1 MANRPGADKPPLML
15 FVLLS
20 ASLAQPAPAPA
31 PPTAVVCTGV
41 DGNLPAPLA
50 PWIHPSAMTPIL
62 RPGVT
67 VPATPG
73 TAVTIE
79 IAEAGTYGVAI
90 DTGAWIDVSRD
101 GRPLHSAAHGHGPAC
116 STIRK
121 IVDFRL
127 EPGRY
132 TILLSRTEA
141 TAVRLLVIRR

>member
-1 MANRPGADKPPLML
+1 ML
-15 FVLLS
+15 SVLLF
-20 ASLAQPAPAPA
+20 ALLAQPAAHPA
-31 PPTAVVCTGV
+31 PPTATTCTGV
-41 DGNLPAPLA
+41 DGNLPAGLA
-50 PWIHPSAMTPIL
+50 PWTQLSAATPIL

-67 VPATPG
+67 IPATPG

-79 IAEAGTYGVAI
+79 IAGAGTYGVAI

-101 GRPLHSAAHGHGPAC
+101 GQALRSTAHGHGPAC

-121 IVDFRL
+121 IVDFQL

-141 TAVRLLVIRR
+141 ATVRLLVIRR

>member
-1 MANRPGADKPPLML
+1 M
-15 FVLLS
+15 FFFLLS
-20 ASLAQPAPAPA
+20 ALLAQPAAHAA
-31 PPTAVVCTGV
+31 PPAAMVCTGV
-41 DGNLPAPLA
+41 DGNLPAGLA
-50 PWIHPSAMTPIL
+50 PWIHLSALTPIL

-67 VPATPG
+67 IPATPG
-73 TAVTIE
+73 TTVTIE

-101 GRPLHSAAHGHGPAC
+101 DQPLRPAAHGHGPAC

-121 IVDFRL
+121 IVDFQL

>member
-1 MANRPGADKPPLML
+1 ML

-20 ASLAQPAPAPA
+20 ALLPQPAAHPA
-31 PPTAVVCTGV
+31 PPTAMVCTGV
-41 DGNLPAPLA
+41 DGNLPAGLG
-50 PWIHPSAMTPIL
+50 PWIHISAMTPIL

-67 VPATPG
+67 VAATPG
-73 TAVTIE
+73 SAMTIE

-101 GRPLHSAAHGHGPAC
+101 GQALRSTAHGHGPAC

-132 TILLSRTEA
+132 TIQLNRTEA
-141 TAVRLLVIRR
+141 TAVRLLVIQR